1 MKPLRLWPQRLVGQV
16 TLVLMLAV
24 ALEFIGSS
32 ILFENSRIYPN
43 RDNQVRRAAEQLVT
57 AENLLEN
64 APVAER
70 SGRAATLS
78 HRGRQ
83 LTWSDEPGLVDRE
96 RSAEHK
102 LKDQFRAAEPSLRG
116 RDLRLNAELDRALPR
131 DTHLEVALRL
141 RDGTW
146 LTLKTKIRAAP
157 WAVLLSSVGSAFI
170 LGLGVIAAAA
180 LVLRNLSRP
189 LRALAEAANKVG
201 QDAHVRIGESGAG
214 DLKLVAKAFNA
225 MQDRIAGLLRPAP
238 RPWPPSAM
246 ICARPWPAC
255 ACGPASSRTT
265 RRVARWKRTSMK

>member
-64 APVAER
+64 TPAAER

-102 LKDQFRAAEPSLRG
+102 LKDQLRDAEPSLRG

-189 LRALAEAANKVG
+189 LRALADAANKVG

-225 MQDRIAGLLRPAP
+225 MQDRIAGLLR
-238 RPWPPSAM
+238 
-246 ICARPWPAC
+246 ARTEALAAVGHDLRTPWPAC